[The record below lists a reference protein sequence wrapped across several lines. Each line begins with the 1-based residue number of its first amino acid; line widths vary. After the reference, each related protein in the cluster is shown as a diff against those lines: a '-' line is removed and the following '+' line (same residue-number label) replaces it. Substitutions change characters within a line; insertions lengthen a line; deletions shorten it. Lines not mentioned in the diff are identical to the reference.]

1 MGLGERNRLPQIL
14 LLIHVASTRGL
25 GAGHGGVPQ
34 KRYPGLPGLGGQR
47 EEKPPASAPTCWG
60 PFALQDPIFSGQCF
74 LRLLRSWGCT
84 CGEGGQGQ
92 GRAEGIAPEA
102 SSPEPERTWEGQGR
116 CHAPPPPTP
125 RVVVRSTFK
134 GRLKRKVLNNLTGS
148 KKCDVLF
155 PKGQLKKT
163 GLFAGAFLVS
173 HDPGPTSWGA
183 LCPRQLPPPRSV
195 TSRPPSCLPVVMDS
209 HGPISE
215 GRPHPGATRWLHT
228 RHPPLHSGWSQRPP
242 CHSAQGV
249 DPWAEGPSGVHFKM
263 AQDMR
268 GLDEIKRARLMAVE
282 AGGPGCLCSLNLSMI
297 KPFFKSETQ
306 ANVQLAC

>member
-1 MGLGERNRLPQIL
+1 MPGPSAVTSAEEEGGCASSMSWYLDANAAKSPRESTFNLNSVGLGERNRLPQIL

-116 CHAPPPPTP
+116 CHAPPPPP
-125 RVVVRSTFK
+125 
-134 GRLKRKVLNNLTGS
+134 
-148 KKCDVLF
+148 
-155 PKGQLKKT
+155 P
-163 GLFAGAFLVS
+163 A
-173 HDPGPTSWGA
+173 SW
-183 LCPRQLPPPRSV
+183 
-195 TSRPPSCLPVVMDS
+195 
-209 HGPISE
+209 
-215 GRPHPGATRWLHT
+215 
-228 RHPPLHSGWSQRPP
+228 
-242 CHSAQGV
+242 
-249 DPWAEGPSGVHFKM
+249 
-263 AQDMR
+263 
-268 GLDEIKRARLMAVE
+268 
-282 AGGPGCLCSLNLSMI
+282 
-297 KPFFKSETQ
+297 
-306 ANVQLAC
+306 

>member
-1 MGLGERNRLPQIL
+1 MPCP
-14 LLIHVASTRGL
+14 S
-25 GAGHGGVPQ
+25 
-34 KRYPGLPGLGGQR
+34 
-47 EEKPPASAPTCWG
+47 
-60 PFALQDPIFSGQCF
+60 
-74 LRLLRSWGCT
+74 
-84 CGEGGQGQ
+84 
-92 GRAEGIAPEA
+92 
-102 SSPEPERTWEGQGR
+102 
-116 CHAPPPPTP
+116 PPTP

-155 PKGQLKKT
+155 PKGQLKRM

-183 LCPRQLPPPRSV
+183 LRPRQLPPPRSV

-215 GRPHPGATRWLHT
+215 GRPHLGLLGGCTPGTRPCTVDGH
-228 RHPPLHSGWSQRPP
+228 RDPPVTLPKGWN
-242 CHSAQGV
+242 
-249 DPWAEGPSGVHFKM
+249 EGPSGVHFKM